1 MSVEGAASVWLERT
15 RGTAPEPVGAS
26 ETEEYPGLTRPRHG
40 QLVEGERDG
49 VVTQREDPSEVNCV
63 FVKSNN
69 DFTFVQNSAF
79 SKIYLYLIYL
89 I

>member
-1 MSVEGAASVWLERT
+1 MLR
-15 RGTAPEPVGAS
+15 RQKR
-26 ETEEYPGLTRPRHG
+26 YPGLTRPRHG
-40 QLVEGERDG
+40 QFGGRGKRMEWSLRE
-49 VVTQREDPSEVNCV
+49 REDPSEVNCV

-89 I
+89 T